1 MRFVVSEYMSF
12 TPRRTAA
19 RRAGMHALFASILS
33 YARRPTFARITAAL
47 LVLAFSSGGVAYA
60 AEGTLPGDALYPVK
74 VNVIEPAEGLLLAG
88 SPRAEAAWQLTL
100 AERRVEEAATL
111 ASEGR
116 LATSTETEIGNRFV
130 ASVDAASAAQGGAST
145 NQTAV
150 ADAVFAAKLSA
161 YAAVLATVDTE
172 RHTDATAALRQTIT
186 AQAEAAAARANAGVE
201 TPSTADAPEIARL
214 GMHAAAAL
222 DASAA
227 LITHAKAALAA
238 SSTSSAEGAFAR
250 SAALAAEGDA
260 LLRQGDHAGALHAFQ
275 NSLSETARLDVLARA
290 ATTLRIDAFA
300 GADATATS
308 TAPKTLIRD
317 HGADQPMYDRSRA
330 KGGKDATG
338 AGAPSVTTELVASGT
353 PPLISAGTTTP
364 SPGDPRTTTAAT
376 STDASGE
383 ANISGGVNG
392 IPSTGVDLPKL

>member
-12 TPRRTAA
+12 TPRRLAV
-19 RRAGMHALFASILS
+19 RRAGTHALFAGILS
-33 YARRPTFARITAAL
+33 YTRRPAFARITAAL
-47 LVLAFSSGGVAYA
+47 LVLVLGSGGVAYA

-74 VNVIEPAEGLLLAG
+74 VDVIEPAEGLLLAG
-88 SPRAEAAWQLTL
+88 SPHAEAAWQLTL

-116 LATSTETEIGNRFV
+116 LATSTEAEIGNRFV
-130 ASVDAASAAQGGAST
+130 ASVNAANAAQGGAST

-172 RHTDATAALRQTIT
+172 RHTDATAALRQMIT
-186 AQAEAAAARANAGVE
+186 AQAETAAARASAGAE
-201 TPSTADAPEIARL
+201 TPDAVDAPEIARI

-222 DASAA
+222 DASAE
-227 LITHAKAALAA
+227 LITHAKTALAA

-250 SAALAAEGDA
+250 SAALATEGDA
-260 LLRQGDHAGALHAFQ
+260 LLRQGDHAGALRAFQ

-300 GADATATS
+300 GADAATS
-308 TAPKTLIRD
+308 TVPKTLIRN
-317 HGADQPMYDRSRA
+317 HGADQPTYGSSRA
-330 KGGKDATG
+330 KGDKNA
-338 AGAPSVTTELVASGT
+338 AGADAASATTKPAASSA
-353 PPLISAGTTTP
+353 PPLVPAGTTVAAT
-364 SPGDPRTTTAAT
+364 STAIST

-383 ANISGGVNG
+383 AGISGSANG
-392 IPSTGVDLPKL
+392 IPSTGVGLPKL

>member
-12 TPRRTAA
+12 TPRRLAA
-19 RRAGMHALFASILS
+19 RRAGTHAHFAGILS
-33 YARRPTFARITAAL
+33 YTQRPAFARITAAL
-47 LVLAFSSGGVAYA
+47 LVLALGSGGVAYA

-116 LATSTETEIGNRFV
+116 LATSTEAEIGNRFV
-130 ASVDAASAAQGGAST
+130 ASVNAASAAQGGAST

-161 YAAVLATVDTE
+161 YAAVFATVDTE
-172 RHTDATAALRQTIT
+172 RHTDATAALRQMIT
-186 AQAEAAAARANAGVE
+186 AQAEAAAARANAGAQ
-201 TPSTADAPEIARL
+201 TPGTADAPEIARL
-214 GMHAAAAL
+214 GTHAADAL

-227 LITHAKAALAA
+227 LITHAKTTLAA

-260 LLRQGDHAGALHAFQ
+260 LLKQGDHAGALRAFQ

-300 GADATATS
+300 SEDATTTS
-308 TAPKTLIRD
+308 TVPKTLIRN
-317 HGADQPMYDRSRA
+317 HGADQPIYDSSRA
-330 KGGKDATG
+330 KGDTTG
-338 AGAPSVTTELVASGT
+338 AGVPSATTGLVASGT
-353 PPLISAGTTTP
+353 PPLIPAGTTTP
-364 SPGDPRTTTAAT
+364 SPGPRATTATT

-383 ANISGGVNG
+383 AGISGSVNG
-392 IPSTGVDLPKL
+392 TPSTGVGLPKL